1 MGSSSRG
8 PLLMCAALH
17 TAPLIIKLSAP
28 LGNYVNGGSAF
39 LKTFGL
45 R

>member
-1 MGSSSRG
+1 MGSSSRE
-8 PLLMCAALH
+8 PLLIRAALH
-17 TAPLIIKLSAP
+17 TALWIIKLSAP
-28 LGNYVNGGSAF
+28 LGNYVNDGSAF